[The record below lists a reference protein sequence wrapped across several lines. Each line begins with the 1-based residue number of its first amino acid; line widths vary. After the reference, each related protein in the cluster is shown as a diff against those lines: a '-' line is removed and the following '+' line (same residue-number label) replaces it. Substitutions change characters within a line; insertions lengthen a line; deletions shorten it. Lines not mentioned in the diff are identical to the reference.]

1 MLRAILVSKL
11 FTFVIFLPFLSSS
24 PPSFFFSFLNLLFR
38 PRDPEQPTEL
48 NRIYENVLSSFFSF
62 LSCILNHRA
71 IENRV
76 EKRRF
81 LLYRV
86 ILNERKKVQDFVRR
100 TMKLS
105 YFACIELNSS
115 QRGGKKGGLDL
126 SSAEKQQQQQQ
137 QS

>member
-48 NRIYENVLSSFFSF
+48 NRIYENVRDFSLLFFFF
-62 LSCILNHRA
+62 LSILNHRA

-81 LLYRV
+81 LPSIV
-86 ILNERKKVQDFVRR
+86 
-100 TMKLS
+100 
-105 YFACIELNSS
+105 
-115 QRGGKKGGLDL
+115 
-126 SSAEKQQQQQQ
+126 
-137 QS
+137 